1 MMEILLL
8 RGGRA
13 MERVFSLCSA
23 RAIARAQNHLY
34 LAPHPLLRPWVAH
47 YTFTFP
53 SGPPED
59 GTLALIPDASGCIL
73 LSLDGEARALAWGAT
88 TTIRAFW
95 IFQSLR
101 KNAGNGNISES
112 PEVISFTSLA
122 NLSST
127 ERTTENIWGV
137 PFILGR

>member
-1 MMEILLL
+1 
-8 RGGRA
+8 

-53 SGPPED
+53 SGLPED

-88 TTIRAFW
+88 TGVAVVRRDF
-95 IFQSLR
+95 
-101 KNAGNGNISES
+101 
-112 PEVISFTSLA
+112 
-122 NLSST
+122 NLSL
-127 ERTTENIWGV
+127 IH
-137 PFILGR
+137 I

>member
-1 MMEILLL
+1 
-8 RGGRA
+8 

-88 TTIRAFW
+88 TEVAVVRRDF
-95 IFQSLR
+95 
-101 KNAGNGNISES
+101 NES
-112 PEVISFTSLA
+112 PVRF
-122 NLSST
+122 
-127 ERTTENIWGV
+127 
-137 PFILGR
+137 FIEFLPGALGA